1 MIYPKVVTKLDQLLR
16 VLQPDSRQENQVE
29 NTTQSHDFHEVKEW
43 LKKFLV
49 RQEMTEALRK
59 RVVEGKVDLSASNA
73 ENLKTEPIAFI
84 EPPKPK
90 PKEYVDTSDLTGVL
104 KSVLEYQFR

>member
-29 NTTQSHDFHEVKEW
+29 STTQSHDFHEVKEW

-59 RVVEGKVDLSASNA
+59 RVVEGKVDLNTSNA
-73 ENLKTEPIAFI
+73 SEIKEDSIPVI

-90 PKEYVDTSDLTGVL
+90 PKEYVDMSDLSGVL
-104 KSVLEYQFR
+104 KSVLEFQFR